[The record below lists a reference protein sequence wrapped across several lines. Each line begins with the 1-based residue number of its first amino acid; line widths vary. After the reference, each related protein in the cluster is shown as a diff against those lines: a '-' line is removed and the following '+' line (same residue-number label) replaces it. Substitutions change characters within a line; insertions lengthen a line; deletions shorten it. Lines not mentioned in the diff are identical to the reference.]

1 VKGLILARIERIR
14 HGHSDRSLVHAV
26 AEGLDY
32 KIEVPTD
39 EVASLGTGE
48 GHMLVLSWSIH
59 ASPSVTVTAEAPP
72 SAATPVRV
80 DAQFMSMMNRGT
92 DGASATP
99 APSAPVATSST
110 PAPSAPIAASST
122 TVATASPTT
131 STASSPASVDEQF
144 MTLMNRGK
152 SGAPAPAP
160 ATSLSGPERQLAS
173 LLGLPTRG

>member
-39 EVASLGTGE
+39 EVAGLGTGE

-59 ASPSVTVTAEAPP
+59 ASPAVTVTSEAPAS
-72 SAATPVRV
+72 SAAPVRV

-99 APSAPVATSST
+99 AAPT
-110 PAPSAPIAASST
+110 PAAPT
-122 TVATASPTT
+122 PVATAS
-131 STASSPASVDEQF
+131 STPSPASVDEQF

-152 SGAPAPAP
+152 SGAPAPDTAM
-160 ATSLSGPERQLAS
+160 SLSGPERQLAS

>member
-1 VKGLILARIERIR
+1 MKGLILARIERIR
-14 HGHSDRSLVHAV
+14 RGHSDRSLVHAV

-32 KIEVPTD
+32 KIEVPSD
-39 EVASLGTGE
+39 EVAGLGTGE

-59 ASPSVTVTAEAPP
+59 ASPAATVTAEAPV

-92 DGASATP
+92 DGASSTP
-99 APSAPVATSST
+99 VPAAPVAD
-110 PAPSAPIAASST
+110 ASST
-122 TVATASPTT
+122 SVATAG
-131 STASSPASVDEQF
+131 STASATSSPASVDEQF

-152 SGAPAPAP
+152 SGAPAPDP

>member
-1 VKGLILARIERIR
+1 MKGLILARIERIR
-14 HGHSDRSLVHAV
+14 RGHSDRSLVHAV

-39 EVASLGTGE
+39 EVAGLGTGE

-59 ASPSVTVTAEAPP
+59 ASPAVTVAAEAPP

-92 DGASATP
+92 DSASATP
-99 APSAPVATSST
+99 AAPTPVAT
-110 PAPSAPIAASST
+110 ASST
-122 TVATASPTT
+122 TSAT
-131 STASSPASVDEQF
+131 SSPASVDEQF

-152 SGAPAPAP
+152 SSAPAPDT

>member
-14 HGHSDRSLVHAV
+14 RGHSDRSLVHAV

-39 EVASLGTGE
+39 EVANLGTGE

-59 ASPSVTVTAEAPP
+59 PSPAVTVTAEGSPSAEAPS

-99 APSAPVATSST
+99 APVAAASST
-110 PAPSAPIAASST
+110 PAPAAPVAAAS
-122 TVATASPTT
+122 ATP
-131 STASSPASVDEQF
+131 SPASVDEQF

-152 SGAPAPAP
+152 SSAPAPDT

>member
-1 VKGLILARIERIR
+1 MKGLILARIERIR

-32 KIEVPTD
+32 KIEVPSD
-39 EVASLGTGE
+39 KVAGLGTGE

-59 ASPSVTVTAEAPP
+59 ASPVVTVTAEAPP
-72 SAATPVRV
+72 SSAAPVSV
-80 DAQFMSMMNRGT
+80 DAQFMSMMNRST

-99 APSAPVATSST
+99 AAPTPVATATASST
-110 PAPSAPIAASST
+110 ASSTATSTASST
-122 TVATASPTT
+122 TSATP
-131 STASSPASVDEQF
+131 SPASVDEQF

-152 SGAPAPAP
+152 SSAPAPDTT
-160 ATSLSGPERQLAS
+160 TSLSGPERQLAS

>member
-14 HGHSDRSLVHAV
+14 RGHSDRSLVHAV
-26 AEGLDY
+26 AEGLEY
-32 KIEVPTD
+32 KIEVPTE
-39 EVASLGTGE
+39 EVAGLGTGE

-59 ASPSVTVTAEAPP
+59 ASPAVTVTSEVPP
-72 SAATPVRV
+72 SSTPPVSV

-99 APSAPVATSST
+99 AQPAQPATAT
-110 PAPSAPIAASST
+110 APS
-122 TVATASPTT
+122 PT
-131 STASSPASVDEQF
+131 PASVDEQF

-152 SGAPAPAP
+152 SGAPTPDT

>member
-1 VKGLILARIERIR
+1 MKGLILARIERIR
-14 HGHSDRSLVHAV
+14 SGHSDRSLVHAV

-39 EVASLGTGE
+39 EVAGLGTGE

-59 ASPSVTVTAEAPP
+59 ASPAVTVAAEAPP

-92 DGASATP
+92 NGA
-99 APSAPVATSST
+99 SST
-110 PAPSAPIAASST
+110 PVPAATIADASST
-122 TVATASPTT
+122 SVATAG
-131 STASSPASVDEQF
+131 STASVDEQF

-152 SGAPAPAP
+152 SGAPAPDP

>member
-39 EVASLGTGE
+39 EVADLGTGE

-59 ASPSVTVTAEAPP
+59 ASPTVTGTSVTSEAPP
-72 SAATPVRV
+72 SSAAPVRV

-99 APSAPVATSST
+99 AAPTPAPPTPVATAT
-110 PAPSAPIAASST
+110 ASST
-122 TVATASPTT
+122 A
-131 STASSPASVDEQF
+131 SPASVDEQF

-152 SGAPAPAP
+152 SSAPAPDP